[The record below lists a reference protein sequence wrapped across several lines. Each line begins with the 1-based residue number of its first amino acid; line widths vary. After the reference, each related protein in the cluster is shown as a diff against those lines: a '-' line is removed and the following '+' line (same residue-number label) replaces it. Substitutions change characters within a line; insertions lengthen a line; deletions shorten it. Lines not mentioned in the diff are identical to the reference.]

1 MERRITAHVLQF
13 LLEYRFESKAEMA
26 RQLGMQ
32 PRTLEKV
39 FANMEE
45 AKASTTAFSKA
56 IYYCARHRIS
66 LDRILEEFI
75 EEAEGGIAIGAYHQR
90 ACQRLEMGKPKG
102 LSEDGEAVFSSMQ
115 CFLQKASAQI
125 CPQCETWC
133 NPWDG
138 SRRAEQMDCYIGYMA
153 REIVKAVSEFYTE
166 REGQ

>member
-1 MERRITAHVLQF
+1 
-13 LLEYRFESKAEMA
+13 
-26 RQLGMQ
+26 
-32 PRTLEKV
+32 
-39 FANMEE
+39 
-45 AKASTTAFSKA
+45 
-56 IYYCARHRIS
+56 
-66 LDRILEEFI
+66 
-75 EEAEGGIAIGAYHQR
+75 
-90 ACQRLEMGKPKG
+90 MGKPKG

-153 REIVKAVSEFYTE
+153 REIVKDVAEFYTE